1 MQTLLNMHEMKKEL
15 AAVEKYLETYL
26 QFDHPL
32 ISDNALYTLHGGGKR
47 LRPAFVLMT
56 AMFFENHE
64 DYVIPLAAAMEMI
77 HMASLIHDDIVD
89 DSDVRRGQETLNV
102 RFGRFGQRYALHTG
116 DYILSKALELVNSVP
131 HRERVLERL
140 AQLSIEMCYGE
151 IQQLLSVFDIHQT
164 IEDYNYRIK
173 RKTALL
179 IAECCQIGAIISS
192 ASEEMIQVFYDF
204 GYNLGMAF
212 QIKDDVLDMGQNQE
226 KLGKP
231 AGSDLAHGILTLP
244 TILVL
249 QKDFPEKQALLT
261 LIQNRFPQGQ
271 VDVDYAIGLIKKHGG
286 LEEAM
291 AISQTYVARA
301 KKMIDDLPKHR
312 MKKVLLAGA
321 DYINGR
327 AF

>member
-1 MQTLLNMHEMKKEL
+1 MQTLLSMHEMKKDL
-15 AAVEKYLETYL
+15 ALVEAYLEDYL
-26 QFDHPL
+26 HFEHPT
-32 ISDNALYTLHGGGKR
+32 ISDSALYTLHGGGKR

-56 AMFFENHE
+56 TMFFDNHE
-64 DYVIPLAAAMEMI
+64 DYVIPLAASMEMI

-89 DSDVRRGQETLNV
+89 ASDVRRGQATLNV
-102 RFGRFGQRYALHTG
+102 LSGQRFALHTG
-116 DYILSKALELVNSVP
+116 DYLLTKALELINTAP
-131 HRERVLERL
+131 HRERVMEIL
-140 AQLSIEMCYGE
+140 AKLSIEMCHGE
-151 IQQLLSVFDIHQT
+151 IQQLLSVFDPYQT
-164 IEDYNYRIK
+164 VEDYNYRID

-179 IAECCQIGAIISS
+179 IAVCCQIGAVISS
-192 ASEEMIQVFYDF
+192 ADEQMIQRFYDF

-212 QIKDDVLDMGQNQE
+212 QIKDDILDMEKDQE

-249 QKDFPEKQALLT
+249 KKDFPEKQR
-261 LIQNRFPQGQ
+261 LIELIETRFPEGQ
-271 VDVDYAIGLIKKHGG
+271 QDVRYAIDVIKKHRG

-291 AISQTYVARA
+291 AVSEEYVAKA
-301 KKMIDDLPKHR
+301 KDIIKILPGHR